1 MKHLTTA
8 KKYLAVPFLLA
19 LASPVF
25 AADTGFDVSALTSL
39 LALVLAAVA
48 LLGTT
53 VLTIYATVAG
63 YKMVRRAF

>member
-19 LASPVF
+19 LASPAF
-25 AADTGFDVSALTSL
+25 AEGGFDVSALTSL